1 MGKSTPPLLRSST
14 WRHVAKTG
22 ELPSGLVGAGLSKEF
37 LVEKIWDDYLKL
49 STDIKPVEYVYKN
62 EYASQLLKNHPEN
75 LCIQFEYP
83 ISDSWGD
90 IVVVTDNGIQA
101 VEIKTKRDTPNRLA
115 TQISDYKRLTPD
127 VHLMV
132 DSHEAGKYSDIC
144 VHNNIG
150 LMVLD
155 VDDKKFSTIR
165 ESNLDE
171 YSLLDQ
177 GVLIDL
183 LRDKEQQQ
191 VITLLGDTPYGS
203 ETANILRWR
212 QNRNM
217 LYQYD
222 VKDLYDAVSY
232 VVAQSRSIPQYLMN
246 FLDSCPAPLIAAL
259 LQVFPNRPQCERI
272 ARVLL

>member
-14 WRHVAKTG
+14 WRHAAKTG
-22 ELPSGLVGAGLSKEF
+22 ELPRNLGETGLRKKF
-37 LVEKIWDDYLKL
+37 LVEKIWDDYLQL
-49 STDIKPVEYVYKN
+49 STDSNPVEYVYKN
-62 EYASQLLKNHPEN
+62 EYASQLLNNHPEN

-83 ISDSWGD
+83 ISDSWAD
-90 IVVVTDNGIQA
+90 ILIITDQGIR
-101 VEIKTKRDTPNRLA
+101 VIEIKTKRDTPNRLS
-115 TQISDYKRLTPD
+115 TQISDYKKLTPN
-127 VHLMV
+127 VSLMV
-132 DSHEAGKYSDIC
+132 DTHEVGKYSDIC
-144 VHNNIG
+144 TQNNIG
-150 LMVLD
+150 LSALD
-155 VDDKKFSTIR
+155 IEDKKFSNIR
-165 ESNLDE
+165 KGSLDD

-191 VITLLGDTPYGS
+191 VIRFLGDTPYGA

-232 VVAQSRSIPQYLMN
+232 VVAQSRSIPQYLMI
-246 FLDSCPAPLIAAL
+246 LLESCPTPLIAAL
-259 LQVFPNRPQCERI
+259 LQVSPNRPQCERI
-272 ARVLL
+272 GRILL

>member
-22 ELPSGLVGAGLSKEF
+22 ELPRNLDETGVYKKF
-37 LVEKIWDDYLKL
+37 LIEKIWDDYLQI
-49 STDIKPVEYVYKN
+49 SSDSKPIEYIYKN
-62 EYASQLLKNHPEN
+62 EYASQLLNNHPEN
-75 LCIQFEYP
+75 LSIQFEYP
-83 ISDSWGD
+83 IGNSWAD
-90 IVVVTDNGIQA
+90 ILIITNQGIQV
-101 VEIKTKRDTPNRLA
+101 VEIKTKRDTPNRLE
-115 TQISDYKRLTPD
+115 TQISDYRKLTPN
-127 VHLMV
+127 VSLMV
-132 DSHEAGKYSDIC
+132 DTHDVDKYSDIC
-144 VHNNIG
+144 NQNNIG
-150 LMVLD
+150 LLALAVEN
-155 VDDKKFSTIR
+155 KKFSNIR
-165 ESNLDE
+165 EGSLDN
-171 YSLLDQ
+171 YSSLKR

-203 ETANILRWR
+203 ETTNILRWR

-222 VKDLYDAVSY
+222 IKELYEAVSY

-246 FLDSCPAPLIAAL
+246 LLESCPTPLIAAL

-272 ARVLL
+272 GRILL

>member
-22 ELPSGLVGAGLSKEF
+22 ELPRNLDETGLHKKF
-37 LVEKIWDDYLKL
+37 LVEKIWDDYLQI
-49 STDIKPVEYVYKN
+49 SSDSKPIEYIYKN
-62 EYASQLLKNHPEN
+62 EYASQLLNNHPEN
-75 LCIQFEYP
+75 LCIQSEYP
-83 ISDSWGD
+83 VGDSWAD
-90 IVVVTDNGIQA
+90 ILVITDQGIQV

-115 TQISDYKRLTPD
+115 TQISDYKRLTPN
-127 VHLMV
+127 VNLMV
-132 DSHEAGKYSDIC
+132 DSHEVDKYSDIC
-144 VHNNIG
+144 TQNNIG
-150 LMVLD
+150 LLALD
-155 VDDKKFSTIR
+155 VEDNKFSNIR
-165 ESNLDE
+165 EENLNN

-191 VITLLGDTPYGS
+191 VITLLGDTPYGY

-217 LYQYD
+217 LCQYD

>member
-1 MGKSTPPLLRSST
+1 MGKTTPPLLRSST
-14 WRHVAKTG
+14 WRHAAKTG
-22 ELPSGLVGAGLSKEF
+22 ELPSELVGTGISKEF

-49 STDIKPVEYVYKN
+49 STDNKPIEYVYKN
-62 EYASQLLKNHPEN
+62 EYASQLSTNHPEN

-83 ISDSWGD
+83 VGDSWAD
-90 IVVVTDNGIQA
+90 ILVITDPGIQV

-115 TQISDYKRLTPD
+115 TQISDYRKLTPN
-127 VHLMV
+127 VSLMV
-132 DSHEAGKYSDIC
+132 DTHDVNKYSDIC
-144 VHNNIG
+144 VHNSIG
-150 LMVLD
+150 LLVLD
-155 VDDKKFSTIR
+155 VEDNKFSNVR
-165 ESNLDE
+165 EEILND

-191 VITLLGDTPYGS
+191 VIALLGDTPYGS

-217 LYQYD
+217 LYQYNI
-222 VKDLYDAVSY
+222 KDLYDAVSY
-232 VVAQSRSIPQYLMN
+232 VVAQSRSIPPYLIN
-246 FLDSCPAPLIAAL
+246 LLDSCPAPLIAAL

-272 ARVLL
+272 AKILL

>member
-22 ELPSGLVGAGLSKEF
+22 ELPRNLDETGLHKKF
-37 LVEKIWDDYLKL
+37 LVEKILNDYLKL
-49 STDIKPVEYVYKN
+49 STDNKPIEYVYKN

-83 ISDSWGD
+83 VGDSWAD
-90 IVVVTDNGIQA
+90 ILVITNQGIQV

-115 TQISDYKRLTPD
+115 TQISDYRKLTPN
-127 VHLMV
+127 VSLMV
-132 DSHEAGKYSDIC
+132 DTHDVDKYSDIC
-144 VHNNIG
+144 TQNHIG
-150 LMVLD
+150 LLALAVE
-155 VDDKKFSTIR
+155 DKKFSNMR
-165 ESNLDE
+165 EGSLDD
-171 YSLLDQ
+171 YSLLER

-203 ETANILRWR
+203 EAANILRWR

-217 LYQYD
+217 LCQYNI
-222 VKDLYDAVSY
+222 KDLYDAVSY
-232 VVAQSRSIPQYLMN
+232 VVTQSRSIPQYLMN
-246 FLDSCPAPLIAAL
+246 LLESCPAPLIAAL

-272 ARVLL
+272 ARILL